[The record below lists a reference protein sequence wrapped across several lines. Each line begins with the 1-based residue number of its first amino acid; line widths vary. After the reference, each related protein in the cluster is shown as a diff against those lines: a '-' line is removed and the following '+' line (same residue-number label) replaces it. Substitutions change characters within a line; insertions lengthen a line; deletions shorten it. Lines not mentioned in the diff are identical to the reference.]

1 MTVVDEDF
9 DETPRWVEWS
19 QRITFL
25 VLGMG
30 FWVVPFGGA
39 SVAMVLMLV
48 EMETGV
54 SMMPAWMR
62 PFLDIVLETR

>member
-1 MTVVDEDF
+1 
-9 DETPRWVEWS
+9 
-19 QRITFL
+19 
-25 VLGMG
+25 MG

>member
-1 MTVVDEDF
+1 MKTSTKHPDEL
-9 DETPRWVEWS
+9 EWS
-19 QRITFL
+19 QRIAFL